1 MGHAKVGEKWGVPL
15 EVSLHDCEVFD
26 WPELNIELSG
36 DVRGVDVNNLSS
48 TKINLWNH
56 VQVPGLKVLSVVE
69 IDVPCSVEV
78 SVGREVH
85 THIVAEVLVLEAPLP
100 GIGALESWS
109 LLLHFLEVLVKV
121 EVDELSDNCSSIDSD
136 TYLPET

>member
-1 MGHAKVGEKWGVPL
+1 M
-15 EVSLHDCEVFD
+15 EVSFHDCKVFN

-48 TKINLWNH
+48 TKIDLWNH

-69 IDVPCSVEV
+69 IDVPSSVEV

-121 EVDELSDNCSSIDSD
+121 EVDELG
-136 TYLPET
+136 EAG